1 MHSANLI
8 TALNKRLLGLLF
20 IIVIALPATAQENS
34 PYSRYGL
41 GDLVPNR
48 NMLSRAM
55 GGISTGYADFQ
66 SLNLSNPAAL
76 GKLTSTTFDLGGEVD
91 VRTLKSNISPDKYKS
106 TNTLI
111 SYLQVGFPLSSPK
124 MLRKGNSWGVSF
136 GLKPLTRV
144 NYKIG
149 NSSRLSGIDS
159 VSTLYEGSGG
169 INQFNL
175 STGVKLKNLYL
186 GITGGYSFGNKNY
199 STKLQ
204 FINDSIAYYVSNSET
219 QTQIR
224 GLFAEAGLQYDIKTG
239 KESLLRLGLSTAFK
253 QKLSGKRDNIE
264 ATISYDGNG
273 EPYILDTVSLTKDI
287 KGDILVPSNYS
298 LGFTYSN
305 NNWVVGADFDFAQWG
320 DYRYYNQQDAVQ
332 NNWTIRAGAQYY
344 PAKDNTPA
352 KSYWSFVK
360 YRAGFYYGP
369 DYIKL
374 NVNRPNYAVTLGA
387 GLPLTSFQQL
397 RRGEYV
403 TLNTGVE
410 IGARGNKNSQ
420 SMREGLVRIN
430 FGISM
435 NARWFQKVKYD

>member
-1 MHSANLI
+1 MHSANLT

-20 IIVIALPATAQENS
+20 IVVISLPAIAQENS

-41 GDLVPNR
+41 GDLVPHR
-48 NMLSRAM
+48 NMLSRSM
-55 GGISTGYADFQ
+55 GGISTGYSDFQ

-76 GKLTSTTFDLGGEVD
+76 GKLTSTIFDLGGEVD

-124 MLRKGNSWGVSF
+124 MTRKGNSWGLSF

-144 NYKIG
+144 NYKIE
-149 NSSRLSGIDS
+149 NSKRLTGIDS
-159 VSTLYEGSGG
+159 ISTLYEGSGG
-169 INQFNL
+169 INQVNI

-186 GITGGYSFGNKNY
+186 GITGGYSFGSKNY
-199 STKLQ
+199 STKIR
-204 FINDSIAYYVSNSET
+204 FINDSLVYYVSNSET
-219 QTQIR
+219 QTQMK
-224 GLFAEAGLQYDIKTG
+224 GFFAEAGAQYDIKTS
-239 KESLLRLGLSTAFK
+239 KESMLRLGFTTSFK
-253 QKLSGKRDNIE
+253 QKLSASKDNID
-264 ATISYDGNG
+264 ATISYDRNG
-273 EPYILDTVSLTKDI
+273 EPYNLDTINLSNNVKANV
-287 KGDILVPSNYS
+287 LVPANYS
-298 LGFTYSN
+298 LGFTYTN
-305 NNWVVGADFDFAQWG
+305 NNWVVGADFDFAQWS
-320 DYRYYNQQDAVQ
+320 DYRFYNQPDAVQ
-332 NNWTIRAGAQYY
+332 NNWTFRAGAQYY

-352 KSYWSFVK
+352 KNYWSFVK

-403 TLNTGVE
+403 TLNTGLE
-410 IGARGNKNSQ
+410 IGARGNKQSQ
-420 SMREGLVRIN
+420 SMREGLVRVS

-435 NARWFQKVKYD
+435 NARWFQKLKYD

>member
-1 MHSANLI
+1 MHSANLT
-8 TALNKRLLGLLF
+8 TALNKRLFGLLLM
-20 IIVIALPATAQENS
+20 VISIPAIAQENS

-41 GDLVPNR
+41 GDLVPNK
-48 NMLSRAM
+48 NMLSRSM

-66 SLNLSNPAAL
+66 SINLGNPAAL
-76 GKLTSTTFDLGGEVD
+76 GKLTSTIFDLGGEVD
-91 VRTLKSNISPDKYKS
+91 IRTLKSNISPDKYKS

-124 MLRKGNSWGVSF
+124 MLRKGNGWGVSF

-144 NYKIG
+144 NYKIE
-149 NSSRLSGIDS
+149 NSKRLTGIDS
-159 VSTLYEGSGG
+159 ISTLYEGSGG
-169 INQFNL
+169 INQVNL
-175 STGVKLKNLYL
+175 STGIKLKNLYL
-186 GITGGYSFGNKNY
+186 GVTGGYSFGNKNN
-199 STKLQ
+199 STKIRFL
-204 FINDSIAYYVSNSET
+204 NDSLVYYVSNSEA
-219 QTQIR
+219 QTQIK
-224 GLFAEAGLQYDIKTG
+224 GFFAEAGAQYEIKTG
-239 KESLLRLGLSTAFK
+239 KESILRLGISTAFQ
-253 QKLSGKRDNIE
+253 QKLSAKRDYID

-273 EPYILDTVSLTKDI
+273 EPYNLDTVNFSKDVR
-287 KGDILVPSNYS
+287 GNILVPSNYS
-298 LGFTYSN
+298 FGLTYTNS
-305 NNWVVGADFDFAQWG
+305 NWVVGADIDVAQWG

-332 NNWTIRAGAQYY
+332 NNYTFRAGAQYY
-344 PAKDNTPA
+344 PAKVNTNV
-352 KSYWSFVK
+352 KNYWSFVK

-374 NVNRPNYAVTLGA
+374 NVNRPSYAVTLGA

-410 IGARGNKNSQ
+410 LGGSGNKDSQ

-435 NARWFQKVKYD
+435 NARWFQKAKYD

>member
-1 MHSANLI
+1 MHSANLT
-8 TALNKRLLGLLF
+8 TALNKRLLGLLL
-20 IIVIALPATAQENS
+20 IVVISLPAIAQENS

-48 NMLSRAM
+48 NMLSRSM
-55 GGISTGYADFQ
+55 GGISTGYSDYQ
-66 SLNLSNPAAL
+66 SLNLSNPAAA
-76 GKLTSTTFDLGGEVD
+76 GKLTSTIFDLGGEVD

-111 SYLQVGFPLSSPK
+111 SYLQVGFPLSTPK
-124 MLRKGNSWGVSF
+124 MIRKGNGWGLSF

-144 NYKIG
+144 NYKIE
-149 NSSRLSGIDS
+149 NSKRLSGIDS

-169 INQFNL
+169 INQVNIT
-175 STGVKLKNLYL
+175 TGVRLKNLYL
-186 GITGGYSFGNKNY
+186 GVTGGYSFGNKNY
-199 STKLQ
+199 STKLR
-204 FINDSIAYYVSNSET
+204 FLNDSLVYYVSNSET
-219 QTQIR
+219 QTQLS
-224 GLFAEAGLQYDIKTG
+224 GFFAEAGVQYEIKTS
-239 KESLLRLGLSTAFK
+239 KESQLRLGFSTAFQ
-253 QKLSGKRDNIE
+253 QKLSAKRDDIN

-273 EPYILDTVSLTKDI
+273 EPYNLDTVSLTKDV
-287 KGDILVPSNYS
+287 KGNILVPSNYS
-298 LGFTYSN
+298 AGFVYTN
-305 NNWVVGADFDFAQWG
+305 RNWVVGADFDFAQWG

-344 PAKDNTPA
+344 PAKDNTPT
-352 KSYWSFVK
+352 KNYWSFVK

-397 RRGEYV
+397 RRGEFV

-410 IGARGNKNSQ
+410 LGARGNKNSQ

-435 NARWFQKVKYD
+435 NARWFQKAKYD